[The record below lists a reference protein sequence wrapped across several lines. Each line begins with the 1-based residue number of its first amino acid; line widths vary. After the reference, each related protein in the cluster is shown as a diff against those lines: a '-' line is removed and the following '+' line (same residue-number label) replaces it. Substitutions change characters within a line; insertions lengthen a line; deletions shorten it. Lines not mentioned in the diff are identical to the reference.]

1 MRARFGIVFTV
12 VITAVLHGVTAL
24 SAHAVEWTLTV
35 EKDGVTNIVTAA
47 KCGLAIDVSFAEKD
61 GVWSGRIVN
70 REKGAVVLGFEVMS
84 GSRDVVE
91 GILKQLQVCIPE
103 KVCQGYGVE
112 LQGIGIFYPTAKG
125 VKGGC
130 EGPTAFNNVKE
141 WCDGIRIRFTPDQTK
156 LDNLCQ
162 KEFKKHCSLAM
173 KDCVKTFYTGSGA
186 SKKKDMTVHMPYEDW
201 RMQGCPDLTRGSVEP

>member
-1 MRARFGIVFTV
+1 MTTKEKEILQVNVRKDENTASRTYGMYFGEVEYKGLLSTRALAEHI
-12 VITAVLHGVTAL
+12 ADHGSV
-24 SAHAVEWTLTV
+24 WT
-35 EKDGVTNIVTAA
+35 
-47 KCGLAIDVSFAEKD
+47 
-61 GVWSGRIVN
+61 
-70 REKGAVVLGFEVMS
+70 
-84 GSRDVVE
+84 RDIVE

>member
-91 GILKQLQVCIPE
+91 GK
-103 KVCQGYGVE
+103 
-112 LQGIGIFYPTAKG
+112 
-125 VKGGC
+125 
-130 EGPTAFNNVKE
+130 
-141 WCDGIRIRFTPDQTK
+141 
-156 LDNLCQ
+156 
-162 KEFKKHCSLAM
+162 S
-173 KDCVKTFYTGSGA
+173 
-186 SKKKDMTVHMPYEDW
+186 
-201 RMQGCPDLTRGSVEP
+201 